1 MLSMH
6 KNAQNQNLHDANCPC
21 DGRSSRPHSQ
31 LIPAIR
37 DAQCPIHNPEVA
49 VIEVSE
55 EQGSH
60 TAGNCSEYRTDRVRS
75 NQYRSCDT
83 CRRGHSNRTR
93 SLNKTHQRGNCKRQ
107 QNERYIASSQ
117 PISNVSTQ
125 TRISDDAAKCTPMP
139 PLSRAWRWALGWSCG
154 RESPL

>member
-1 MLSMH
+1 MMSMH

-21 DGRSSRPHSQ
+21 DGQSSRPHSQ

-49 VIEVSE
+49 VIEVYE

-93 SLNKTHQRGNCKRQ
+93 YLAYTELYRCRCSSAHCYGCSI
-107 QNERYIASSQ
+107 IAG
-117 PISNVSTQ
+117 ISGG
-125 TRISDDAAKCTPMP
+125 CT
-139 PLSRAWRWALGWSCG
+139 ACG
-154 RESPL
+154 ICRTVA